1 MNIQFDDEQMMMCQ
15 EAWNEL
21 DPEERIQ
28 MSHYDL
34 AKNTY
39 IDSTEIWMEFMSEPA
54 VQEQL
59 SRELLLYKEAQQRK
73 LIAKAN
79 VNDKS
84 MGTAQLINA
93 LDKTMTGESKKVG
106 DIIIYSYVPMNM
118 REAEAPNVTA
128 EVTGVF
134 SRGNE
139 DDGT

>member
-1 MNIQFDDEQMMMCQ
+1 MACQ

-21 DPEERIQ
+21 DPEARIQ

-34 AKNTY
+34 ARETY

-54 VQEQL
+54 VQEQIN
-59 SRELLLYKEAQQRK
+59 RELLLYKEAQQRK

-93 LDKTMTGESKKVG
+93 LEKTMSGESNKVG
-106 DIIIYSYVPMNM
+106 DIIVYSYVPMNM

-128 EVTGVF
+128 EVTDVF
-134 SRGNE
+134 SRGTE
-139 DDGT
+139 DAET

>member
-128 EVTGVF
+128 EVTDVF
-134 SRGNE
+134 SKGNE
-139 DDGT
+139 NA

>member
-1 MNIQFDDEQMMMCQ
+1 VNIQFDDEQMMMCQ

-84 MGTAQLINA
+84 MGTARSFSAFLFLFNNCFYYFFICVMS
-93 LDKTMTGESKKVG
+93 TFFIMSISPS
-106 DIIIYSYVPMNM
+106 II
-118 REAEAPNVTA
+118 
-128 EVTGVF
+128 
-134 SRGNE
+134 
-139 DDGT
+139 